1 MKIDPTVTPTPS
13 NTSALNGS
21 AQRAAQGD
29 ASTQNASNTQPTSQT
44 STPASS
50 QASTQASTQTSAQAA
65 GTQQDVNLSTLS
77 LQIRGLSGGLTN
89 ATGGIDT
96 KRVAEIKDA
105 ISKGNLSVDPS
116 KIADGLIQT
125 VRDLLQK
132 PHESS

>member
-1 MKIDPTVTPTPS
+1 VKIDPTVTPTPS

-29 ASTQNASNTQPTSQT
+29 ASTQTASNTQTTAQTSAQATSQT
-44 STPASS
+44 ST
-50 QASTQASTQTSAQAA
+50 QATTQTAS
-65 GTQQDVNLSTLS
+65 TQQDVNLSTLS
-77 LQIRGLSGGLTN
+77 LEVRGLSGGLTN
-89 ATGGIDT
+89 ATGGIDV

-105 ISKGNLSVDPS
+105 ISKGNLSVDPG

>member
-1 MKIDPTVTPTPS
+1 VKIDPPVTPTPS
-13 NTSALNGS
+13 NSSPLNGS

-29 ASTQNASNTQPTSQT
+29 ASTQNASNTQASSQT
-44 STPASS
+44 ST

-105 ISKGNLSVDPS
+105 ISKGNLSVDPG

>member
-1 MKIDPTVTPTPS
+1 VKIDPTVTPTPS
-13 NTSALNGS
+13 SSSALNGS

-29 ASTQNASNTQPTSQT
+29 ASTQNASNTQA
-44 STPASS
+44 TP
-50 QASTQASTQTSAQAA
+50 QASTQTSAHAA

-77 LQIRGLSGGLTN
+77 LEIRGLSGGLTN

-96 KRVAEIKDA
+96 KRVAELKDA
-105 ISKGNLSVDPS
+105 ISKGNLSVDPG

>member
-1 MKIDPTVTPTPS
+1 VKIDPTVPPTPS
-13 NTSALNGS
+13 SSSALNGS

-29 ASTQNASNTQPTSQT
+29 ASTQNASNTQATSQASSQATSQT
-44 STPASS
+44 SS
-50 QASTQASTQTSAQAA
+50 QAA

-77 LQIRGLSGGLTN
+77 LEIRGLSGGLTN

-96 KRVAEIKDA
+96 KRVAELKDA
-105 ISKGNLSVDPS
+105 ISKGNLSVDPG